1 MKKTALIILDGL
13 GILPDE
19 KGNALLGARTPGL
32 NYLIKNCPSTLLHAS
47 GEAVGLPW
55 GEMGN
60 SEVGHTNL
68 GTGRVVM
75 QDYSLISKSIEN
87 ESFYDNSTLKEMILW
102 ALKQNSNLHLL
113 GIGSDGGVHGHIDHL
128 IASLEL
134 AKRYKLKN
142 VFVHIFTDG
151 RDSSPKSA
159 KRFLEKIQKACDD
172 LQVGK
177 IATMIGRY
185 YSMDRDKNWERTKK
199 SYDLL
204 TNLVGN
210 KYPNYQSAIDDQ
222 YRKGLSDE
230 FIEPCVFE
238 GSLAINNNDA
248 IFFTNYRSDRII
260 QTIRSFSD
268 SNFEGFKRNKLSNLY
283 ISGMVLYQEGL
294 NIKPVF
300 SPIFLN
306 NPVTNSLSNPLGKII
321 SDYGLTQSRISETE
335 KYAHVTYFFNAGER
349 QPFKGETQIMVPSIK
364 IASYDNKPEMSINEV
379 VIKVLEEVT
388 KEQSFILVN
397 LANPDMVGHSGNLAA
412 TIQAVEYVDK
422 ALTRIVNEMLV
433 KDYKVLITA
442 DHGNCEEMINS
453 ISGGIDKE
461 HSVSPV
467 PFIIVENIM
476 QVGNEE
482 SRNFLNDLTKKQPIG
497 LLADVAPTIIEILE
511 LNKPIEMTGQSLLGV
526 I

>member
-13 GILPDE
+13 GILPE
-19 KGNALLGARTPGL
+19 ERGNALLRARTPGI
-32 NYLIKNCPSTLLHAS
+32 NFLIKNCPSTLLQAS

-68 GTGRVVM
+68 GTGRVVL

-87 ESFYDNSTLKEMILW
+87 GSFYENSTLKNMVSWVIN
-102 ALKQNSNLHLL
+102 QNSNFHIL
-113 GIGSDGGVHGHIDHL
+113 GIGSDGGVHGHLDHI
-128 IASLEL
+128 IAALEL
-134 AKRYKLKN
+134 AKRNNIKN
-142 VFVHIFTDG
+142 VFVHIFADG

-159 KRFLEKIQKACDD
+159 KRYLDKIQKTCDD

-210 KYPNYQSAIDDQ
+210 KYLNYQVAIDDQ
-222 YRKGLSDE
+222 YRKRFSDE

-238 GSLAINNNDA
+238 GAVAIKNNDA
-248 IFFTNYRSDRII
+248 VFFTNYRSDRII

-268 SNFEGFKRNKLSNLY
+268 ENFEGFKRIKLSNLY
-283 ISGMVLYQEGL
+283 VSGMVLYQEGL
-294 NIKPVF
+294 NINPIF
-300 SPIFLN
+300 SPIYLN
-306 NPVTNSLSNPLGKII
+306 NPATNPLSNPLGKII
-321 SDYGLTQSRISETE
+321 SDSGLTQSRISETE

-349 QPFKGETQIMVPSIK
+349 QPFKGESQILVPSIK
-364 IASYDNKPEMSINEV
+364 IASYDIKPEMSINEV
-379 VIKVLEEVT
+379 VRKVLEEVA
-388 KEQSFILVN
+388 KEQVFILVN
-397 LANPDMVGHSGNLAA
+397 FANPDMVGHSGNLNA
-412 TIQAVEYVDK
+412 TIQAIECVDK
-422 ALTRIVNEMLV
+422 AILLVVNEMLK
-433 KDYKVLITA
+433 KDYKVLITS
-442 DHGNCEEMINS
+442 DHGNSEEMINS
-453 ISGGIDKE
+453 LSGGIDKE

-467 PFIIVENIM
+467 PFIIVDNIL
-476 QVGNEE
+476 QIGFEE
-482 SRNFLNDLTKKQPIG
+482 SKKYLIDLAISQPIG
-497 LLADVAPTIIEILE
+497 LLADVAPTIIDILE
-511 LNKPIEMTGQSLLGV
+511 INKPIEMTGQSLIGA